1 MLVVGVGNDLRGDD
15 GIGPAVA
22 RRVREARA
30 GARVAVLLG
39 DAADLVELMRN
50 EKEVVIVD
58 AVACAGEVGRI
69 HRVDASGGWE
79 GPRQPEGSTHAL
91 GVAEALELARALGC
105 LPPRVTVFG
114 IEGTRFGIGQ
124 EPSPEVRASEDLAV
138 AAVLGEMDRAPFEA
152 A

>member
-22 RRVREARA
+22 RRVREARS
-30 GARVAVLLG
+30 GARVEVLLG
-39 DAADLVELMRN
+39 DAADLVELMRG
-50 EKEVVIVD
+50 EEQVVIVD
-58 AVACAGEVGRI
+58 AVATAGEVGRI

-91 GVAEALELARALGC
+91 GVAEALELARALRC
-105 LPPRVTVFG
+105 LPPHVTVFG

-124 EPSPEVRASEDLAV
+124 DLSPEVRAVEDLAV
-138 AAVLGEMDRAPFEA
+138 AAVLGEMEKA
-152 A
+152 

>member
-15 GIGPAVA
+15 AIGLLVA
-22 RRVREARA
+22 RRVKEEGT
-30 GARVAVLLG
+30 GARVEVLSG
-39 DAADLVELMRN
+39 DAADLVELMRG
-50 EKEVVIVD
+50 ESRVVIVD
-58 AVACAGEVGRI
+58 AVAQAGCAGRI

-114 IEGTRFGIGQ
+114 VEGTRFAIGD
-124 EPSPEVRASEDLAV
+124 EMSPEVREAKDALVRAV
-138 AAVLGEMDRAPFEA
+138 RDEIGAPR
-152 A
+152 